1 MIAVW
6 SVLDKVRVAKDLD
19 MGEINFKLYKSE
31 IYAENLRHEIS
42 VWPQDVL
49 GMVSRGFHDIL
60 RMPWWSVGSPGSTGF
75 DGSGGLEGVKWFF

>member
-1 MIAVW
+1 MWRKILTW
-6 SVLDKVRVAKDLD
+6 
-19 MGEINFKLYKSE
+19 EINFKLYKSE

-60 RMPWWSVGSPGSTGF
+60 RMPWWSVGSPGSSGF
-75 DGSGGLEGVKWFF
+75 DESGGLVGVKWVF